1 MSGYHDDLDQND
13 YKPQGLDVAPPA
25 MGCFS
30 CSGTSEGALY
40 ARRDRYYGIVRRVRA
55 HLRSRG
61 AVDAQ
66 IDRTTRSVGMRPERQ
81 PHRPSSP
88 VVTSDLQEAL
98 QRLGGVGFELAII
111 DTPGTDAHSTRIAMA
126 AADLCLIPLRPSKAD
141 LNATIPT
148 IAALR
153 DMRRRFAFVL
163 NQAPPNK
170 QARLTL
176 AVSKRLETDA
186 PIAPVALAA
195 RLDNQYAYALGQG
208 VTEYAPTSRAAEEI
222 RELWQW
228 CCKQMRIGH
237 DQEQKR
243 SA

>member
-1 MSGYHDDLDQND
+1 MLSLCLVTQKGGTGKSSMAINLAVLAEAEGVKTCLIDLD
-13 YKPQGLDVAPPA
+13 PQGTVAEWYDARTASTPA
-25 MGCFS
+25 
-30 CSGTSEGALY
+30 
-40 ARRDRYYGIVRRVRA
+40 
-55 HLRSRG
+55 
-61 AVDAQ
+61 
-66 IDRTTRSVGMRPERQ
+66 
-81 PHRPSSP
+81 
-88 VVTSDLQEAL
+88 VVTGRDIGDLQEAL
-98 QRLGGVGFELAII
+98 ERLAHAGFALAII

-126 AADLCLIPLRPSKAD
+126 AASFCLIPLRPSKAD

-153 DMRRRFAFVL
+153 DMGRRFAFVL

-208 VTEYAPTSRAAEEI
+208 VTEYAPSSKAAEEVQ
-222 RELWQW
+222 ELWQW
-228 CCKQMRIGH
+228 CCKQLRIGH